1 MKTEPRLVGNY
12 LGGSYAE
19 LQNLIRAA
27 DAKANILI
35 AIIGAILSLFFS
47 FIITKNTAPI
57 WQVII
62 VLALFFISGGFALST
77 LYPRISKK
85 SGKFSLIYYKD
96 AININ
101 TKDTTKDFI
110 NKNQE
115 EKIIEDYINSIK
127 SLSLIVNKKFIKL
140 QIAYIVFGLAVILKI
155 IFEIYLWLL

>member
-1 MKTEPRLVGNY
+1 MKTESRLVGNY

-27 DAKANILI
+27 DTKANILI

-47 FIITKNTAPI
+47 FIITKNTAPV
-57 WQVII
+57 WQVIS

-101 TKDTTKDFI
+101 TKEATKDFI

-140 QIAYIVFGLAVILKI
+140 RIAYIIFGLAVILKI
-155 IFEIYLWLL
+155 IFELYLWPL